1 MITLS
6 ASHRN
11 LKVLGVLVA
20 VFSLGLLFGVLA
32 RDDSTFRS
40 VWVNSYL
47 RMHSSLDPGGNTDQ
61 LVVMHDNLSAL
72 LDLMEIHPSIV
83 EINTTTFSNVAYVSI
98 KGEERSAL
106 QILRDSPSV
115 RFVAR
120 NQMVLFCH

>member
-1 MITLS
+1 VITLS
-6 ASHRN
+6 ATDKN
-11 LKVLGVLVA
+11 LKVLGVLAA

-32 RDDSTFRS
+32 RDDSAFRS

-47 RMHSSLDPGGNTDQ
+47 RMHSSLDPGENTDQ
-61 LVVMHDNLSAL
+61 VVVMHDNLSAL

>member
-1 MITLS
+1 
-6 ASHRN
+6 
-11 LKVLGVLVA
+11 
-20 VFSLGLLFGVLA
+20 
-32 RDDSTFRS
+32 
-40 VWVNSYL
+40 
-47 RMHSSLDPGGNTDQ
+47 MHSSLDPGENTDQ
-61 LVVMHDNLSAL
+61 VVVMHDNLSAL